1 MKDITRRDF
10 IALAV
15 GALATL
21 ATPRPAEA
29 APAKFRKCQT
39 VRQNGITYRI
49 YQRYAIVTK
58 CPARAT
64 VTIPHRIKHAG
75 KAYTVRAIWSEA
87 TGPQVKRIHLKA
99 RSLETIED
107 PRILCGKVKVYAYDR
122 STYQW
127 LKSTGANVR
136 KHF

>member
-1 MKDITRRDF
+1 MQNITRRAF
-10 IALAV
+10 LSLVV
-15 GALATL
+15 GAIVTA
-21 ATPRPAEA
+21 ATPEPAEA
-29 APAKFRKCQT
+29 MPCKFAKCQT
-39 VRQNGITYRI
+39 VRQNGVTYRI

-99 RSLETIED
+99 RSIETIED
-107 PRILCGKVKVYAYDR
+107 PRVLCGKVKVYAYDR
-122 STYQW
+122 DTYGW
-127 LKSTGANVR
+127 LKSAGANVR